1 MKKALMIIALVCL
14 VASSAF
20 AVSITDWT
28 TYNEESGL
36 REYLSDLNPAGFVI
50 DYPMPE
56 ETVIGYDM
64 YRVDVISRNV
74 SGWVYD
80 QNESVPVRVTGFD
93 NMEGRHMQPEE
104 IVPIIDDEPGQ
115 KSLITYLLFDEGQLI
130 YNTPFDGDGVYY
142 LNPADVLWGNASAY
156 DGQTVVSV
164 NTEIGGDYVWFV
176 VPGTK
181 GSVQYFPED
190 ETEVP
195 EPAAIAYALMGLGSA
210 FGLKRRVKK

>member
-50 DYPMPE
+50 DYPVPE

-74 SGWVYD
+74 SGWVFD

-93 NMEGRHMQPEE
+93 NMEGRYMQPEA

-115 KSLITYLLFDEGQLI
+115 KSLITYLIFDEGQLI
-130 YNTPFDGDGVYY
+130 YNTPFDGDG
-142 LNPADVLWGNASAY
+142 
-156 DGQTVVSV
+156 
-164 NTEIGGDYVWFV
+164 
-176 VPGTK
+176 
-181 GSVQYFPED
+181 
-190 ETEVP
+190 
-195 EPAAIAYALMGLGSA
+195 
-210 FGLKRRVKK
+210 